1 MRNSLRWLGSL
12 LDRVGLS
19 EVVEEAS
26 DWVRY
31 YAQGKP
37 PVNEPAPTRVSRP
50 VHSEAPRA
58 SMHEVIESLRNA
70 TPERQVDATVVE
82 IPFEGRMELA
92 QAAARR
98 KTAPKAKKAAP
109 AKKKSAAKKVPAAK
123 KAAPAKK
130 KSAAKKAPAAKKAAT
145 SGAASEDAVS
155 VLETALRGH
164 ARQKDLVSAGKE
176 KDQLLRSLIPLY
188 LAKALDVEVTS
199 GTTSRFWSGL
209 GVTYAAPNAAKALR
223 LHAGYA
229 QDTKK
234 GKAITA
240 KGIRYVE
247 DALAQAGK

>member
-37 PVNEPAPTRVSRP
+37 PVSEPARTRVSRP

-58 SMHEVIESLRNA
+58 SVHEVIESLRNA
-70 TPERQVDATVVE
+70 IPERQVDATVVGV
-82 IPFEGRMELA
+82 PFEGRMELA
-92 QAAARR
+92 QAARR
-98 KTAPKAKKAAP
+98 KTAPKAKKAAS
-109 AKKKSAAKKVPAAK
+109 KKSAAKKAPAAK

-130 KSAAKKAPAAKKAAT
+130 KSAAKKAPAAKKAAS

-188 LAKALDVEVTS
+188 LAKSLDVEVTS

-247 DALAQAGK
+247 DALTQAAK

>member
-37 PVNEPAPTRVSRP
+37 PVSEPARTRVSRP

-58 SMHEVIESLRNA
+58 SVHEVIESLRNA
-70 TPERQVDATVVE
+70 IPERQVDATVVGV
-82 IPFEGRMELA
+82 PFEGRMELA
-92 QAAARR
+92 QAARR
-98 KTAPKAKKAAP
+98 KTAPKAKKSTS
-109 AKKKSAAKKVPAAK
+109 KKSAAKKAPAAK

-130 KSAAKKAPAAKKAAT
+130 KSAAKKAPAAKKAAS

-155 VLETALRGH
+155 VLQTALRGH

-188 LAKALDVEVTS
+188 LAKSLDVEVTS

-240 KGIRYVE
+240 KGVRYVE
-247 DALAQAGK
+247 DALTQAAK

>member
-12 LDRVGLS
+12 LDRVGLKDA
-19 EVVEEAS
+19 VEEAS

-37 PVNEPAPTRVSRP
+37 PASEPRPTRVSRP
-50 VHSEAPRA
+50 MHSDPPRA
-58 SMHEVIESLRNA
+58 SVHEVIASMRNA
-70 TPERQVDATVVE
+70 MPERQVDGTVVE
-82 IPFEGRMELA
+82 IPFEGRMELVPSA
-92 QAAARR
+92 LR
-98 KTAPKAKKAAP
+98 KRAPKAKKAP
-109 AKKKSAAKKVPAAK
+109 AKKA
-123 KAAPAKK
+123 
-130 KSAAKKAPAAKKAAT
+130 AAKKAPAKKAAAKKAPAKKAAAKKAPARK
-145 SGAASEDAVS
+145 SAAQPASEDAVS

-188 LAKALDVEVTS
+188 LARSLDVEITS

-240 KGIRYVE
+240 KGVRYVE
-247 DALAQAGK
+247 EALKPD

>member
-50 VHSEAPRA
+50 VHSEPPRA
-58 SMHEVIESLRNA
+58 SVHEVIESLRNA
-70 TPERQVDATVVE
+70 IPDRQVDATVVE

-92 QAAARR
+92 PAARR
-98 KTAPKAKKAAP
+98 KTAPKAKKAA
-109 AKKKSAAKKVPAAK
+109 S
-123 KAAPAKK
+123 K
-130 KSAAKKAPAAKKAAT
+130 KSAAKKAPAAKKAAPARKK
-145 SGAASEDAVS
+145 SAAKKAPAAKKAAQGASEDAVS
-155 VLETALRGH
+155 VLESALRGH

-247 DALAQAGK
+247 DALAQAAK

>member
-50 VHSEAPRA
+50 VHSEPPRA
-58 SMHEVIESLRNA
+58 SVHEVIESLRNA
-70 TPERQVDATVVE
+70 IPERQVDATVVGV
-82 IPFEGRMELA
+82 PFEGRMELA
-92 QAAARR
+92 PSARR
-98 KTAPKAKKAAP
+98 KTAPKAKKAAS
-109 AKKKSAAKKVPAAK
+109 KKSAAKKAPAAK

-130 KSAAKKAPAAKKAAT
+130 KSAAKKAPAAKKSAQ
-145 SGAASEDAVS
+145 GASEDAVS
-155 VLETALRGH
+155 VLEVALRGH

-247 DALAQAGK
+247 DALAQAAKA

>member
-37 PVNEPAPTRVSRP
+37 PVNEPAPTRVARP

-70 TPERQVDATVVE
+70 MPERQVDATVVE
-82 IPFEGRMELA
+82 IPFEGRMELSP
-92 QAAARR
+92 AARR
-98 KTAPKAKKAAP
+98 KTAPKAKKAAT
-109 AKKKSAAKKVPAAK
+109 KKSAAKKAPAAK

-247 DALAQAGK
+247 DALAQAAK

>member
-1 MRNSLRWLGSL
+1 
-12 LDRVGLS
+12 
-19 EVVEEAS
+19 
-26 DWVRY
+26 
-31 YAQGKP
+31 
-37 PVNEPAPTRVSRP
+37 
-50 VHSEAPRA
+50 
-58 SMHEVIESLRNA
+58 
-70 TPERQVDATVVE
+70 
-82 IPFEGRMELA
+82 MELVPS
-92 QAAARR
+92 ARR
-98 KTAPKAKKAAP
+98 KTAPKAKKAAS
-109 AKKKSAAKKVPAAK
+109 KKSAAKKAPAAK

-188 LAKALDVEVTS
+188 LAKSLDVEVTS

-247 DALAQAGK
+247 EALAQAAK

>member
-1 MRNSLRWLGSL
+1 
-12 LDRVGLS
+12 
-19 EVVEEAS
+19 
-26 DWVRY
+26 
-31 YAQGKP
+31 
-37 PVNEPAPTRVSRP
+37 
-50 VHSEAPRA
+50 
-58 SMHEVIESLRNA
+58 
-70 TPERQVDATVVE
+70 
-82 IPFEGRMELA
+82 MELA
-92 QAAARR
+92 QAARR
-98 KTAPKAKKAAP
+98 KTAPKAKKSAS
-109 AKKKSAAKKVPAAK
+109 KKSAAKKAPAAK

-130 KSAAKKAPAAKKAAT
+130 KSAAKKAPAAKKAAS

-188 LAKALDVEVTS
+188 LAKSLDVEVTS

-240 KGIRYVE
+240 KGVRYVE
-247 DALAQAGK
+247 DALAQAAK

>member
-37 PVNEPAPTRVSRP
+37 PVSEPQSTRVSRP
-50 VHSEAPRA
+50 VHSEPPRA

-70 TPERQVDATVVE
+70 MPERQVDATVVE
-82 IPFEGRMELA
+82 VPFEGRMELA
-92 QAAARR
+92 QAARR
-98 KTAPKAKKAAP
+98 KTAPKAKKAAG
-109 AKKKSAAKKVPAAK
+109 KKSAAAKKAPAAK

-130 KSAAKKAPAAKKAAT
+130 KSAAKKAPAAAKKAAS
-145 SGAASEDAVS
+145 SGGASEDAVS
-155 VLETALRGH
+155 VLEAALRGH

-240 KGIRYVE
+240 KGVRYVE
-247 DALAQAGK
+247 DALAQAAK

>member
-1 MRNSLRWLGSL
+1 
-12 LDRVGLS
+12 
-19 EVVEEAS
+19 
-26 DWVRY
+26 
-31 YAQGKP
+31 
-37 PVNEPAPTRVSRP
+37 
-50 VHSEAPRA
+50 
-58 SMHEVIESLRNA
+58 
-70 TPERQVDATVVE
+70 
-82 IPFEGRMELA
+82 MELA
-92 QAAARR
+92 QAARR
-98 KTAPKAKKAAP
+98 KTAPKAKKAAS
-109 AKKKSAAKKVPAAK
+109 KKSAAKKAPAAK

-130 KSAAKKAPAAKKAAT
+130 KSAAKKAPAAKKAAS
-145 SGAASEDAVS
+145 SGATSEDAVS

-188 LAKALDVEVTS
+188 LAKSLDVEVTS

-240 KGIRYVE
+240 KGVRYVE
-247 DALAQAGK
+247 DALTQAAK

>member
-12 LDRVGLS
+12 LDRVGLT

-37 PVNEPAPTRVSRP
+37 PVSEPAPTRVSRP
-50 VHSEAPRA
+50 VHSEPPRA
-58 SMHEVIESLRNA
+58 SVHEVVESLRNA
-70 TPERQVDATVVE
+70 MPERQVDATVVE

-92 QAAARR
+92 QAARR
-98 KTAPKAKKAAP
+98 KTAPKAKKAAG
-109 AKKKSAAKKVPAAK
+109 KKSAAAKKAPAAK
-123 KAAPAKK
+123 KAAPARK
-130 KSAAKKAPAAKKAAT
+130 KSAAKKAPAAKKAAA

-155 VLETALRGH
+155 VLESALRSH

-247 DALAQAGK
+247 DALAQAAK

>member
-12 LDRVGLS
+12 LDRVGLK
-19 EVVEEAS
+19 EAVEEAS

-37 PVNEPAPTRVSRP
+37 PASEPQPTRVSRP
-50 VHSEAPRA
+50 MHSEPPRA
-58 SMHEVIESLRNA
+58 SVHEVIASMRN
-70 TPERQVDATVVE
+70 TMPERQVDGTVVE
-82 IPFEGRMELA
+82 IPFEGRMELVPSA
-92 QAAARR
+92 LR
-98 KTAPKAKKAAP
+98 KRAPKAKKAAG
-109 AKKKSAAKKVPAAK
+109 KKT
-123 KAAPAKK
+123 
-130 KSAAKKAPAAKKAAT
+130 AAKKAPAKKAAAKKAPAKKAAAKKAPARK
-145 SGAASEDAVS
+145 SAAQPASEDAVS

-188 LAKALDVEVTS
+188 LARSLDVEITS

-240 KGIRYVE
+240 KGVRYVE
-247 DALAQAGK
+247 DALGQG